1 MSEQKKYMFRFSE
14 DYMESIAQASFFTY
28 QHDERVMD
36 STDVLL
42 GVWQFT
48 KKHKFFNLFWKF
60 LGWQNPSIL
69 RKVIHD
75 IYGEN
80 LQALPKQSRIQFS
93 IDGLFQE
100 QFLAWKKRGLKQY
113 TSLVLLHT
121 ALSHLPE
128 DLELYLL
135 HEKVDLELSKK
146 KLEKLIMML
155 DKVQIPLVEFFT
167 VLHHM
172 MMSM

>member
-14 DYMESIAQASFFTY
+14 DYMESIAQAGFFTY
-28 QHDERVMD
+28 QHGERVMD

-69 RKVIHD
+69 REVIKE
-75 IYGEN
+75 IYGDH
-80 LQALPKQSRIQFS
+80 LKSLPKHSRIQFS

-100 QFLAWKKRGLKQY
+100 QFL
-113 TSLVLLHT
+113 
-121 ALSHLPE
+121 
-128 DLELYLL
+128 
-135 HEKVDLELSKK
+135 
-146 KLEKLIMML
+146 
-155 DKVQIPLVEFFT
+155 
-167 VLHHM
+167 
-172 MMSM
+172 